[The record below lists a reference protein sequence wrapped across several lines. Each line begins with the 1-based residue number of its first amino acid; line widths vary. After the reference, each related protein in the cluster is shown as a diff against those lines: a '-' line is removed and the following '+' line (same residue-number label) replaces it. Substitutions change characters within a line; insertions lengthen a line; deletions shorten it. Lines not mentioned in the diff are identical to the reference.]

1 MAISAREQ
9 IFIEYVNRARLDPT
23 AESQRLGIG
32 LDEGLRPG
40 TISRQPMQPLAPNAQ
55 LDKAAEGHSAWMLAS
70 DVFSHTG
77 AGGSTIRQRMD
88 AAGYVFS
95 GSWANAENLAYA
107 GTTGTVDLS
116 ASISQHHVGLFDSPG
131 HRVNLLDPRFRETGV
146 AQEHGAF
153 TVNGTTLDT
162 SMLTQKFAVSGS
174 KVFVTGV
181 AYTDRDS
188 DNFYSI
194 GEGTGGVRISADGAS
209 VRTASAGGY
218 GLGVAADDGVAV
230 TLSHKGKTTRV
241 EIDLSDGNAK
251 LDLVGGRKLLSSADL
266 KLVSGKARDAEL
278 LGAASID
285 LVGSSAGNVLRGNR
299 GANDIDGRGGNDT
312 ISGGSGNDGLK
323 GGSGNDRISGGNGRD
338 KLSGGSGNDRL
349 SGDRGNDVL
358 RGEGGAD
365 RLSGGAGRDVLTGG
379 AGRDVLTGGAGADD
393 FVFASGFG
401 RDRITDFNAREDDL
415 MLSSALWSGDRDA
428 RKVVAD
434 FARVEGGA
442 IILDFG
448 RGNVVTIQGLDD
460 TALLAGAIE
469 IV

>member
-9 IFIEYVNRARLDPT
+9 LFIEYVNRARLDPT

-32 LDEGLRPG
+32 LDEGLSPG

-55 LDKAAEGHSAWMLAS
+55 LDKAAEGHSAWMLAA

-88 AAGYVFS
+88 AAGYVFT

-116 ASISQHHVGLFDSPG
+116 ASIAQHHVGLFDSPG

-153 TVNGTTLDT
+153 SVGASTLDT
-162 SMLTQKFAVSGS
+162 SMLTQKFAVSGD

-181 AYTDRDS
+181 AYADRDG
-188 DNFYSI
+188 DRFYSI
-194 GEGTGGVRISADGAS
+194 GEGTGGVRISAEGAS

-218 GLGVAADDGVAV
+218 GLGVAAGESVAV
-230 TLSHKGKTTRV
+230 TLTQDGSQTKV

-251 LDLVGGRKLLSSADL
+251 LDLVGGSKLLSSADL
-266 KLVSGKARDAEL
+266 TLVSGTARDAEL
-278 LGAASID
+278 LGAASVD

-299 GANDIDGRGGNDT
+299 GANEIDGMGGNDT

-323 GGSGNDRISGGNGRD
+323 GGSGSDRISGGAGRD
-338 KLSGGSGNDRL
+338 TLSGGSGNDRL
-349 SGDRGNDVL
+349 LGDDGDDVL

-365 RLSGGAGRDVLTGG
+365 RLTGG
-379 AGRDVLTGGAGADD
+379 AGRDVLTGGADADD

-401 RDRITDFNAREDDL
+401 RDRITDFDVGEDKL
-415 MLSSALWSGDRDA
+415 MLSAGLWSGNRDA

-434 FARVEGGA
+434 FARVEDGA